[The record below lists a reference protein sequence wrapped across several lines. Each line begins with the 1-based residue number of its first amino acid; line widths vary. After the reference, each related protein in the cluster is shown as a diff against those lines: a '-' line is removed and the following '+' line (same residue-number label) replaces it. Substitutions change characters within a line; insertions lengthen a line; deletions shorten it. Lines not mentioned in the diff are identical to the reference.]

1 MGTPITVL
9 GTISLGTCGKPPI
22 PASSSTCS
30 TVQAGGRPVVV
41 QGSYWGFH
49 CSSDDCHIETAS
61 QGSARVRACGMSVLK
76 QGSSLSFGDTSGVG
90 VAQITVG

>member
-1 MGTPITVL
+1 MGTPITVV

-22 PASSSTCS
+22 PASSTNCA

-49 CSSDDCHIETAS
+49 CSSDDCHAELAA
-61 QGSARVRACGMSVLK
+61 QGSARVLAGGVPVLR
-76 QGSSLSFGDTSGVG
+76 QGSTLTFGDTSGVG